1 MHVDGDAAAVVLD
14 PDAPSASGVTSM
26 ASQYP
31 GECLVDRV
39 VHDFLHQMVEF
50 ALPGGAD
57 IHTRPF
63 PDGFKALEYRD

>member
-14 PDAPSASGVTSM
+14 PDAPVRQQVDLDGV
-26 ASQYP
+26 AVP
-31 GECLVDRV
+31 GECLVHRV
-39 VHDFLHQMVEF
+39 VHDFLHQMVES